1 MKYMQ
6 KPLALANGF
15 CIIHYYQEIPSVYL
29 FPYAYYIQF
38 QTRICFK

>member
-15 CIIHYYQEIPSVYL
+15 CIIHYYQEISSVYL
-29 FPYAYYIQF
+29 FPLCLLNSISNQNMF
-38 QTRICFK
+38 